1 MEYKEKSGVFP
12 ASRDAYWMGL
22 IGIAARL
29 IAVVFIAE
37 TLVMAL
43 LVGGER
49 QRLTPWLEI
58 LLDSTLVALVAGV
71 VAFLWVV
78 KPYARRH
85 AAQETALADQLR
97 GAHDEVVAGREKL
110 AAVIDSA
117 IDCIVMMDHRGNIV
131 EFNPAAE
138 QTFGWPRAEAVG
150 RPLAEVIIPPAL
162 RAAHE
167 TGFKRFLETG
177 EIRVLNKRLELTAV
191 RRDGKEFP
199 VELTITLVQ
208 REGAEPFFTG
218 YLRDI
223 AARKNAEAAIE
234 RLARHNELLLD
245 SVGEGIYGLDT
256 AGHTTFINPT
266 GARLLGYRPEE
277 LLGLSIHELA
287 HHTRP
292 DGTPY
297 PAVDCPNH
305 DSYTSGETHFVRDEV
320 FWRKD
325 GSSFPV
331 EYYSTPVREDDG
343 SLVGAVVVFRD
354 VTEQKAT
361 EEALIQS
368 NRDLEQ
374 FAYVTSHDLQEPLR
388 MISSYTQLLAKRYR
402 GKLEADADE
411 YIGFVIDGAGRMQR
425 LIRDLLEYSRVGTR
439 GRAFEPA
446 DLNGVLDEALT
457 NLRHSIDQTG
467 ARIDREPLP
476 TLPVDA
482 TQIMRLFQNLIGN
495 ALKYR
500 ADDRVP
506 EIRIELKKRG
516 SDWQFAV
523 RDNGIGIPE
532 KHFDRVFLIFQ
543 RLHSRHD
550 YDGSGIGLAV
560 CKRIVERHG
569 GRIWVESE
577 PGTGSTFRFTLP
589 IHVAPQQDP

>member
-1 MEYKEKSGVFP
+1 
-12 ASRDAYWMGL
+12 MGL

-29 IAVVFIAE
+29 IAVVFFAE
-37 TLVMAL
+37 ALVMAL
-43 LVGGER
+43 LAGGER
-49 QRLTPWLEI
+49 QRLTPWLEV
-58 LLDSTLVALVAGV
+58 LLDSTLVAMVAGAI
-71 VAFLWVV
+71 AFFWVV

-85 AAQETALADQLR
+85 AAQETALVDELR

-117 IDCIVMMDHRGNIV
+117 IDSIVMMDHLGNIV

-138 QTFGWPRAEAVG
+138 QTFGWSRDEAVG

-167 TGFKRFLETG
+167 AGFKRFLETG
-177 EIRVLNKRLELTAV
+177 EIRVLNKRLELTAL

-199 VELTITLVQ
+199 VELAITLVR
-208 REGAEPFFTG
+208 REGTEPFFTG

-223 AARKNAEAAIE
+223 TARKNAEAAIE
-234 RLARHNELLLD
+234 RLARHNEMLLD

-256 AGHTTFINPT
+256 AGRTTFINPT

-297 PAVDCPNH
+297 PATECPNL
-305 DSYTSGETHFVRDEV
+305 DSYASGVPHFVRDEV

-354 VTEQKAT
+354 VTEEKAT

-402 GKLEADADE
+402 GKLDADADE
-411 YIGFVIDGAGRMQR
+411 YIGFVTDGAARMQR

-457 NLRHSIDQTG
+457 NLRHTIDKTG
-467 ARIDREPLP
+467 ARVDREPLP

-482 TQIMRLFQNLIGN
+482 TQIMRLFQNLVGN

-500 ADDRVP
+500 AEDRAP
-506 EIRIELKKRG
+506 EIRIEVKKRG
-516 SDWQFAV
+516 ADWQFAV
-523 RDNGIGIPE
+523 RDNGIGIQE
-532 KHFDRVFLIFQ
+532 KDFDRVFLIFQ
-543 RLHSRHD
+543 RLHSRQD
-550 YDGSGIGLAV
+550 YEGSGIGLAV

-589 IHVAPQQDP
+589 AHAAMQQEA